1 MKRLITLIRH
11 AKSDWGH
18 PELSDFDRP
27 LNTRGTRDAPFMG
40 ARLAE
45 KLDELDTRIEFMLAS
60 PANRAL
66 TTARVVADAIHYPPD
81 KIEVYPDL
89 YLASATELLNTVQS
103 VDDGIH
109 HIALVSHNP
118 GLTTLVNILGSQH
131 LPNLPTCGIMIIEAD
146 ITSWKQL
153 KAGGGHSID
162 FLYPKRF
169 ST

>member
-27 LNTRGTRDAPFMG
+27 LNGRGKRDAPFMG

-45 KLDELDTRIEFMLAS
+45 KLDELDNRIELMLAS

-66 TTARVVADAIHYPPD
+66 TTARVIADAIHYPLD
-81 KIEVYPDL
+81 KIEIDPDL
-89 YLASATELLNTVQS
+89 YLASATELLHALQC
-103 VDDGIH
+103 VDDDIRH
-109 HIALVSHNP
+109 TALASHNP
-118 GLTTLVNILGSQH
+118 GLTTLANSLGNQHIL
-131 LPNLPTCGIMIIEAD
+131 NLPTCGIMIIEAD

-153 KAGGGHSID
+153 KAGSGHTID
-162 FLYPKRF
+162 FLYPKAF
-169 ST
+169 

>member
-11 AKSDWGH
+11 AKSDWSH

-45 KLDELDTRIEFMLAS
+45 KLDKLDARFDLMLAS
-60 PANRAL
+60 PANRAI

-81 KIEVYPDL
+81 KIEVDPDL

-103 VDDGIH
+103 VDDDIH

-118 GLTTLVNILGSQH
+118 GLTTLVNSLGSRH
-131 LPNLPTCGIMIIEAD
+131 ILNLPTCGIAILETEID
-146 ITSWKQL
+146 SWRSLEPGTFKTL
-153 KAGGGHSID
+153 S
-162 FLYPKRF
+162 FLYPKMY
-169 ST
+169 

>member
-45 KLDELDTRIEFMLAS
+45 KLDALGTHFELMLAS

-66 TTARVVADAIHYPPD
+66 TTARVIADAIHYPLD
-81 KIEVYPDL
+81 KIETDPDL
-89 YLASATELLNTVQS
+89 YLASATELLHALQS
-103 VDDGIH
+103 VDDDIRH
-109 HIALVSHNP
+109 TALASHNP
-118 GLTTLVNILGSQH
+118 GLTTLVNSLGNQHIL
-131 LPNLPTCGIMIIEAD
+131 NLPTCGIAILETEID
-146 ITSWKQL
+146 SWESLEPGTCKTL
-153 KAGGGHSID
+153 S
-162 FLYPKRF
+162 FLYPKMF
-169 ST
+169 